1 MKRLLLVYDDKDFA
15 EWVEEEL
22 AEYGRFIRSF
32 ESLDFFFP
40 QWNAAGS
47 IDVIILPEAVI
58 KTEESFENIYRTVK
72 NESPET
78 VFLLIY
84 QRDKDHLVDML
95 ISEGNVCVN
104 YDELDA
110 GLLEERLKNNKN
122 PILPKAEVR
131 YENVKVATAIEEP
144 NVTNQKS
151 ELNLHSDEKNFDRK
165 SVVEQIYPIT
175 QIPESNFSN
184 QVNVPNHNIA
194 IPMKQ
199 EQSNEIEQVVIPLKK
214 QKSTEEQKAKL
225 QRIKERIIIE
235 EKIVTVHVPVHFNS
249 KLVSIVSLY
258 PRAGA
263 TFITSNFAR
272 MLGENKVPVAVVEP
286 VLNSVGSTHYELM
299 HGEKNAPKEW
309 KSWSEQIQSNGYIAK
324 ESNWSSGGVNWI
336 PSNIEPILNW
346 TDEQT
351 MQLLL
356 AANRFPVTLCDISSN
371 YNEDMSKKILSMSD
385 EIWIVTDGDPIQLSH
400 HYKVIDNFKNEYPG
414 KPMKAIGNKWNSYI
428 KQSEWKEAIL
438 IPVLTHIPDLG
449 SIVIKQLWDGKMAW
463 DNEKLKNTLS
473 SPFKPMAR
481 SVVAKEMFS
490 IIKTQYGFK
499 AKLSGLIRK
508 MKSLEDESKTRK
520 F

>member
-1 MKRLLLVYDDKDFA
+1 MRKVGEILKRLLLVYDDKDFA
-15 EWVEEEL
+15 EWIEEEL

-40 QWNAAGS
+40 QWNAAGL

-58 KTEESFENIYRTVK
+58 KTEESFESIYRIVK

-104 YDELDA
+104 FDELDA
-110 GLLEERLKNNKN
+110 GLLEERLRNNQN
-122 PILPKAEVR
+122 TILPKDEVR

-144 NVTNQKS
+144 NVTNQ
-151 ELNLHSDEKNFDRK
+151 
-165 SVVEQIYPIT
+165 
-175 QIPESNFSN
+175 
-184 QVNVPNHNIA
+184 VNVPNHNIA
-194 IPMKQ
+194 ILMKQ
-199 EQSNEIEQVVIPLKK
+199 EQSNENEQVVIPLKK

-309 KSWSEQIQSNGYIAK
+309 KSWSEQIQSNGYITK

-400 HYKVIDNFKNEYPG
+400 HYKVIDNFKIEYPG

-438 IPVLTHIPDLG
+438 LPVLTHIPDLG
-449 SIVIKQLWDGKMAW
+449 SIVIKQLWDGRMAW